1 MSGSISAP
9 ESTHPSGSERF
20 SVAATRCETMPT
32 DATVLLTGFPGFLGS
47 ALLPRLLARGEG
59 PIACLVQPH
68 HRETAERRLTAV
80 RGAASERA
88 TTSERAP
95 IDEPATTDER
105 APIDEPA
112 TTDERTATDEQRTE
126 QRDDTVDLPAVRLV
140 EGDITE
146 PDLGLGETR
155 TALLGVDTV
164 YHLAAVYDLAVE
176 RAVGEAVNVDGTRHV
191 LDFATDAGVDRLHY
205 VSTCYVS
212 GRYEGVFTERHLR
225 EGQSFN
231 NHYEAT
237 KYRAEVAVREAIE
250 AGLAATVYRPAIVVG
265 DSRTG
270 ETEKF
275 DGPYHFVRVL
285 DAQPGPVSVVP
296 RLPGAAR
303 TELNVVP
310 RDFVVDAITALSG
323 RADTAGET
331 FQLCDPAPATVP
343 GFIEAVAD
351 AMDQHAVAVPAPKPV
366 VRRAMRTFDRITA
379 TEPATVDYFD
389 HPTRYANPATQRAL
403 ADTDLRCPPLAT
415 YVDRLVAYYRRNPD
429 ERVTA
434 MI

>member
-1 MSGSISAP
+1 M
-9 ESTHPSGSERF
+9 T
-20 SVAATRCETMPT
+20 T

-59 PIACLVQPH
+59 PVACLVQSH
-68 HRETAERRLTAV
+68 HRETAERRLPAIREAAREHATDV
-80 RGAASERA
+80 EQSDEPRGA
-88 TTSERAP
+88 
-95 IDEPATTDER
+95 
-105 APIDEPA
+105 
-112 TTDERTATDEQRTE
+112 QR
-126 QRDDTVDLPAVRLV
+126 DLPAVQLV

-155 TALLGVDTV
+155 ASLLGVDTV

-191 LDFATDAGVDRLHY
+191 LAFATDAGVDRFHY

-212 GRYEGVFTERHLR
+212 GRYDGVFTERHLR

-237 KYRAEVAVREAIE
+237 KYRAEVAVREATE
-250 AGLAATVYRPAIVVG
+250 AGLPATVYRPAIVVG

-275 DGPYHFVRVL
+275 DGPYHFFRVL
-285 DAQPGPVSVVP
+285 DTQPGPVAVVP

-343 GFIEAVAD
+343 GFVDAVAD
-351 AMDQHAVAVPAPKPV
+351 AMDQRAVAVPAPKPV
-366 VRRAMRTFDRITA
+366 VRRGMRALDRVVA

-415 YVDRLVAYYRRNPD
+415 YVDRLVEYYRRNPD
-429 ERVTA
+429 GRVEA
-434 MI
+434 MV

>member
-1 MSGSISAP
+1 MA
-9 ESTHPSGSERF
+9 
-20 SVAATRCETMPT
+20 T

-59 PIACLVQPH
+59 PVACLVQPH
-68 HRETAERRLTAV
+68 HRETAEQRLSAV
-80 RGAASERA
+80 LDAGRER
-88 TTSERAP
+88 TETSERSGESA
-95 IDEPATTDER
+95 
-105 APIDEPA
+105 
-112 TTDERTATDEQRTE
+112 
-126 QRDDTVDLPAVRLV
+126 DLPPVRLV

-155 TALLGVDTV
+155 ASLLGVDTV

-176 RAVGEAVNVDGTRHV
+176 RAVGEAVNVDGTRHM
-191 LDFATDAGVDRLHY
+191 LDFATDAGVDRFHY

-212 GRYEGVFTERHLR
+212 GRYDGVFTERHLR

-237 KYRAEVAVREAIE
+237 KYRAEVAVREAIKT
-250 AGLAATVYRPAIVVG
+250 GLPATVYRPAIVVG

-270 ETEKF
+270 ETGKF
-275 DGPYHFVRVL
+275 DGPYHFFRVL

-310 RDFVVDAITALSG
+310 RDFVVDAIAALSG

-343 GFIEAVAD
+343 GFVDAVAD
-351 AMDQHAVAVPAPKPV
+351 AMNQRAVAVPAPKPV
-366 VRRAMRTFDRITA
+366 VRRGMRALDRVVA

-415 YVDRLVAYYRRNPD
+415 YVDRLVDYYRRHPD
-429 ERVTA
+429 ERVEA
-434 MI
+434 MT